1 MKVIDDKIMA
11 AIARLRVVCDG
22 NNSEIARKFGVTR
35 SHIGNIFKGKVTY
48 FEPKTWERIEP
59 ILRPYIKPHVP
70 KATESNVEFVTIDT
84 KDKLFPVIS
93 EAAAAGC
100 NTSYVPLAEYARE
113 NSEDLRFFDLGK
125 PGDVV
130 IRVAGESM
138 LPWYP
143 PGTLVLVRPNKKPQT
158 GQRVVAVLEDG
169 EVVFKIFGETKNHF
183 HLLSLNS
190 HDGKDFHFEKNDF
203 RSIRSVWIVI
213 QSARNEME
221 LDKAMQKAGIH
232 HEWEDKLEK
241 FEK

>member
-1 MKVIDDKIMA
+1 MKIITSEILTAIARMRAEYGTNA
-11 AIARLRVVCDG
+11 AIAR
-22 NNSEIARKFGVTR
+22 KFKV
-35 SHIGNIFKGKVTY
+35 SANHITKIFQGKVTY
-48 FEPKTWERIEP
+48 FEPKTWKNIEP
-59 ILRPYIKPHVP
+59 VLKPYLS
-70 KATESNVEFVTIDT
+70 ESISNAEFVTLDT

-100 NTSYVPLAEYARE
+100 NTSYIPLAEYARE
-113 NSEDLRFFDLGK
+113 NSEELRFFDLGK

-143 PGTLVLVRPNKKPQT
+143 PGTLVLVRPNKRPQT

-190 HDGKDFHFEKNDF
+190 HDGKDFHFEKNDC
-203 RSIRSVWIVI
+203 RSIRSIWIVI
-213 QSARNEME
+213 QSARDEQE
-221 LDKAMQKAGIH
+221 LDKAMQDAGIH
-232 HEWEDKLEK
+232 HSWEDKIK
-241 FEK
+241 DFN